1 MPIKIL
7 IVDDHAIVR
16 EGLKQI
22 LEGVPGM
29 AVTGEAGT
37 GAEALKAIESQHW
50 DVVVLDISLPNASG
64 LDVLKQIKAQ
74 HPQIAVLVLT
84 IHPEEQ
90 YAVRALQ
97 TGESGYL
104 TKGAAPEELAAAIK
118 KVARGGRYVSAA
130 LAEKLAFDLRPEV
143 MAAPHEALSDR
154 EFQVLCLL
162 GSGKSVTEIA
172 GLLHLSKKTIS
183 TYRRHILEKMGMQSN
198 ADLIRYAIENR
209 LAD

>member
-1 MPIKIL
+1 MVTKIL
-7 IVDDHAIVR
+7 IVDDHAVVR

-22 LEGVPGM
+22 LEGVSGM

-37 GAEALKAIESQHW
+37 GAEALKAIESRRF

-64 LDVLKQIKAQ
+64 IDILTQIKAE
-74 HPQIAVLVLT
+74 HPQIAVLVLS

-97 TGESGYL
+97 AGASGYL
-104 TKGAAPEELAAAIK
+104 TKDTAPDELAAAIR
-118 KVARGGRYVSAA
+118 KVAEGGRYVSAA
-130 LAEKLAFDLRPEV
+130 LAEKLAFDPGSDIKT
-143 MAAPHEALSDR
+143 APHEALSKR
-154 EFQVLCLL
+154 EFQVLCLI
-162 GSGKSVTEIA
+162 GSGKTVTETA
-172 GLLHLSKKTIS
+172 SLLHLSTKTVS

-209 LAD
+209 LVD